1 MSGVSGVDDL
11 PINELKSLNC
21 FGVFSNLD
29 NAYIDDDDN
38 ELHTDTQAQAY
49 FQRNVDIGGSLRLG
63 IEVATTDAVTGVTT
77 YTDTGGNIL
86 VKINGITYTLTP
98 QILKYLSTITSD
110 YATTISS
117 LAPKN
122 SPTFTGPIFLNSN
135 SVTIGSGINGDT
147 TIFGNIQQ
155 LGTSSLGATNLRASF
170 GNTFVNNLQ
179 VFNNLTLGDV
189 FHSGGG
195 GNVLVKINAITYT
208 LTPQILSYLS
218 TITSDIQTQVNSLKD
233 SPTFTGATTTIQGDL
248 YLGQEVVINL
258 GMGHINYLGT
268 GGNIIFKYLH
278 TTYTITPQILTYL
291 VNISSDI
298 QAQINNLTTNTPDL
312 SSYATLASP
321 TFTGIPLAPT
331 PDTTDDSTQIAT
343 TAFVRAQ
350 GYLTSVT
357 PPDLSS
363 YATKASPTFTG
374 IPLAPT
380 PATADDSTK
389 IATTAFVK
397 AQGYLTSVTP
407 PDLSSYAPKDN
418 PTFTTKITTP
428 YFLLSAPIYCE
439 LGGNYEPVDIVA
451 TPSLQANTH
460 ISNYD
465 KTYTSVNDIFG
476 YQIVNSTGLGGSVK
490 VYYEGNFRNYAVSG
504 YDKSLYGFNTL
515 TGNWKCPQTGKYNI
529 CVSFYIKSNNA
540 GNKFSLNRY
549 ASDNTL
555 LSSQYCL
562 AGDTIS
568 TDTIRNFTTILPMNT
583 NDYFKIVLTT
593 YAGNAVMRF
602 EGMQYTTMKIM
613 LLG

>member
-363 YATKASPTFTG
+363 YA
-374 IPLAPT
+374 
-380 PATADDSTK
+380 
-389 IATTAFVK
+389 
-397 AQGYLTSVTP
+397 
-407 PDLSSYAPKDN
+407 PKDN

>member
-1 MSGVSGVDDL
+1 MVLSNKKQQELDILQEHLLQNGFNSARINLLLLYIMSGVSGVDDL

-363 YATKASPTFTG
+363 YA
-374 IPLAPT
+374 
-380 PATADDSTK
+380 
-389 IATTAFVK
+389 
-397 AQGYLTSVTP
+397 
-407 PDLSSYAPKDN
+407 PKDN